1 MGEPAQ
7 QWLSVDEAK
16 RLFSSETWNHYVRE
30 DRFYALTKLYNISIR
45 VKLFLSPLGIYSGY
59 SPNERPCKNT
69 WTFRK
74 KLGILRLEIQL

>member
-1 MGEPAQ
+1 MEQ
-7 QWLSVDEAK
+7 RLSLDEFK
-16 RLFSSETWNHYVRE
+16 GLFSTERPGITMGVKTIYVH
-30 DRFYALTKLYNISIR
+30 TKLYNISIR

-69 WTFRK
+69 WTFRR